1 MCLYNFYVKTESI
14 SVESVTSLIVA
25 VFERISV
32 EYPIS
37 SLPATQF
44 TVEKSDFELQVT
56 VSSYK

>member
-1 MCLYNFYVKTESI
+1 MKTESI

-32 EYPIS
+32 EDQIS
-37 SLPATQF
+37 SPLAATQF

-56 VSSYK
+56 VTGLPK